1 MGAVIPYSLTK
12 IIEQDKSLLY
22 EISMLDRR
30 RKTQLI
36 NDSYKIHTQ
45 RELSAHIDNITS
57 TNINISYDSNSYN
70 EYWFAFCLKWL
81 IGFYIF
87 IRNSI

>member
-1 MGAVIPYSLTK
+1 MKIIKSKELIYLKKDFNMGAVIPYSLTK
-12 IIEQDKSLLY
+12 IIEQDKSILY

-30 RKTQLI
+30 RKAQLI

-70 EYWFAFCLKWL
+70 EY
-81 IGFYIF
+81 
-87 IRNSI
+87 

>member
-70 EYWFAFCLKWL
+70 EY
-81 IGFYIF
+81 
-87 IRNSI
+87 

>member
-1 MGAVIPYSLTK
+1 MKKDFNMGAVIPYSLTK

-70 EYWFAFCLKWL
+70 EY
-81 IGFYIF
+81 
-87 IRNSI
+87 

>member
-1 MGAVIPYSLTK
+1 MKIIKTKELIYLKKDFNMGAVIPYSLTK

-70 EYWFAFCLKWL
+70 EY
-81 IGFYIF
+81 
-87 IRNSI
+87 